1 MSIQED
7 YSALQQVMNDYSE
20 WVRSSALKILP
31 WVDIE
36 KKSIVDFGCGR
47 GDWLRVAK
55 ELAASRILGLD
66 TFALEKFQS
75 DIPIEYVNLTE
86 PVQLPDRWD
95 IAMCLEVGE
104 HLPENVAATLV
115 QSLVNA
121 APVVLFSAAAPGQ
134 GGVHHI
140 NEQPPEFW
148 FDLFKMHGYQCFDF
162 RDEIWAD
169 EEIEPWYRMGVLV
182 FADPSHTPSQ
192 LKNYRREMARHIIHP
207 DIFAAYAPKGRNLIL
222 HYDKKI
228 KQWYPQFLE
237 DSEK

>member
-47 GDWLRVAK
+47 GDWLRFAK
-55 ELAASRILGLD
+55 ELGASRILGLD
-66 TFALEKFQS
+66 TFALEKFQI

-86 PVQLPDRWD
+86 PVRLPDHWD
-95 IAMCLEVGE
+95 VAMCLEVGE
-104 HLPENVAATLV
+104 HLPETAAATLV

-121 APVVLFSAAAPGQ
+121 APLVLFSAAAPGQ

-148 FDLFKMHGYQCFDF
+148 YDLFRIYDYQCFDF
-162 RDEIWAD
+162 RDEIWTD
-169 EEIEPWYRMGVLV
+169 EDIEPWYRMGTLI
-182 FADPSHTPSQ
+182 FAKSDHAPFQ
-192 LKNYRREMARHIIHP
+192 LINYRRETARHIIHP

-222 HYDKKI
+222 HYDKKL
-228 KQWYPQFLE
+228 KKWHPKFLE
-237 DSEK
+237 DFEK

>member
-31 WVDIE
+31 WDDIE

-104 HLPENVAATLV
+104 HLPENAAATLV

-134 GGVHHI
+134 GGV
-140 NEQPPEFW
+140 QPSAHAGRPRWLAGGAGAVCET
-148 FDLFKMHGYQCFDF
+148 H
-162 RDEIWAD
+162 
-169 EEIEPWYRMGVLV
+169 
-182 FADPSHTPSQ
+182 
-192 LKNYRREMARHIIHP
+192 RR
-207 DIFAAYAPKGRNLIL
+207 
-222 HYDKKI
+222 
-228 KQWYPQFLE
+228 
-237 DSEK
+237 